1 MSRWP
6 SKRKEAALMT
16 GRSRFLL
23 AALAAPILALQ
34 PLAYQAPA
42 KSTLISSKGAQE
54 LARGWLALVNG
65 QPADAE
71 RSSDALLKV
80 SPRDH
85 DALSLKIR
93 ASLAGRGVPAA
104 LDAYEAWLPAVRQRE
119 DLFLLET
126 IATGLVEMLTAS
138 KDMTIRARALEL
150 LAAIGHAEAAA
161 QLRTLAGTGATAQ
174 SDAALARLGD
184 AAAVKRLATRVRDG
198 GARDVSDA
206 IDALSEGDV
215 KTAAPTIAAALDP
228 SRPLPTKMAAARAL
242 GRLGDPTLVPQLKQ
256 ALKDPDPP
264 VRVMAA
270 AALARLGDDSSAELM
285 RGYANSPVGDLR
297 LIAVEG
303 SAPGDPTGPWVA
315 IATGVL
321 NDPDPL
327 VRLRAA
333 ELLLRH
339 AANPGSAR
347 DVFAQALSDTNPAMR
362 YAAAERLDRLP
373 GAALEQDIPSLRRL
387 LRDSLPEVQIEAAAG
402 ILRVA
407 GAVP

>member
-1 MSRWP
+1 
-6 SKRKEAALMT
+6 MT

-34 PLAYQAPA
+34 PLAYQGPA
-42 KSTLISSKGAQE
+42 TNTLISSSSKGAQD

-65 QPADAE
+65 QPGDAE
-71 RSSDALLKV
+71 RSSDALLKA

-93 ASLAGRGVPAA
+93 ARLVGRGVLAA

-119 DLFLLET
+119 DVFLLET
-126 IATGLVEMLTAS
+126 IATGLVETLTSS
-138 KDMTIRARALEL
+138 KDTTIRARALEL
-150 LAAIGHAEAAA
+150 LAAIGHADAAA
-161 QLRTLAGTGATAQ
+161 QLRTMAGTGATAQ

-198 GARDVSDA
+198 GTRDVSDA
-206 IDALSEGDV
+206 IDALSEGGV
-215 KTAAPTIAAALDP
+215 KTAAATIATALDP

-333 ELLLRH
+333 ELLLQH

-347 DVFAQALSDTNPAMR
+347 EVFAQALSDTNPAMR

-373 GAALEQDIPSLRRL
+373 GAALEQDLPSLRRL

-407 GAVP
+407 GALP